1 MLKIKSSILLLI
13 SIVLFSCAQNYQN
26 NKYQK
31 FSIAYI
37 GGEFDGLLLKNLLTS
52 HLDSLNIYDPSSNLE
67 LQTSISHSS
76 NLYITNIDNTS
87 DRENITS
94 SLVVELT
101 NNEENCTIY
110 KDKMTIS
117 QFYVFASADKFLS
130 NKKAVDKIKED
141 NTRELVK
148 KLIKKLNF
156 LEISCNEN
164 GQ

>member
-13 SIVLFSCAQNYQN
+13 SIVLLSCAQNYQN
-26 NKYQK
+26 NKNQK

-37 GGEFDGLLLKNLLTS
+37 GGEFDGLLLKNFLTS

-87 DRENITS
+87 DRENISS

-101 NNEENCTIY
+101 NIEENCTIY
-110 KDKMTIS
+110 KDKITIS

-130 NKKAVDKIKED
+130 NKKAVNKIKED
-141 NTRELVK
+141 NTKELVK
-148 KLIKKLNF
+148 KLVRNLNF
-156 LEISCNEN
+156 VETSCNKN
-164 GQ
+164 V

>member
-87 DRENITS
+87 DRENISS

-101 NNEENCTIY
+101 NNEENCTIN
-110 KDKMTIS
+110 KDKMTNS
-117 QFYVFASADKFLS
+117 QF
-130 NKKAVDKIKED
+130 
-141 NTRELVK
+141 
-148 KLIKKLNF
+148 
-156 LEISCNEN
+156 
-164 GQ
+164 

>member
-13 SIVLFSCAQNYQN
+13 SIVLLSCAQNYQN
-26 NKYQK
+26 NKNQK

-37 GGEFDGLLLKNLLTS
+37 GGEFDGLLLKNFLTS

-87 DRENITS
+87 DRENISS

-101 NNEENCTIY
+101 NIEENCTIY
-110 KDKMTIS
+110 KDKITIS

-148 KLIKKLNF
+148 KLIRKLNF
-156 LEISCNEN
+156 LEIACNEN
-164 GQ
+164 G